1 MGRRTDRTVPEMTI
15 ATRFQPIEEKDIPDC
30 TEVFVAVFC
39 DEPWNEAWH
48 VADAQ
53 ARLEEMVH
61 TPGFH
66 GVLVASDDEL
76 LGFAMG
82 HTEQWQ
88 RGKKHFYLQ
97 EMCVLPDYQRRG
109 LGSGLVQML
118 CRDLMAMDVE
128 AIYLL
133 TARGGPAQAFYEKL
147 GFDVNPEMIMMGR
160 YLNEE
165 KAV

>member
-1 MGRRTDRTVPEMTI
+1 MT
-15 ATRFQPIEEKDIPDC
+15 THVRFWPIEEKDIPEC
-30 TEVFVAVFC
+30 AKVFAAVFGN
-39 DEPWNEAWH
+39 EPWNEEWR

-66 GVLVASDDEL
+66 GLLVASDDEL

-97 EMCVLPDYQRRG
+97 EICVLPDYQQRG
-109 LGSGLVQML
+109 LGSGLVHVL
-118 CRDLMAMDVE
+118 CQDLMAMDVE

-133 TARGGPAQAFYEKL
+133 TAREGLAQAFYEKN
-147 GFDVNPEMIMMGR
+147 GFATNPEMIMMGK
-160 YLNEE
+160 YLDEGE
-165 KAV
+165 PV

>member
-1 MGRRTDRTVPEMTI
+1 MMI
-15 ATRFQPIEEKDIPDC
+15 AARFWPIEEKDIPDC
-30 TEVFVAVFC
+30 AEVFTKVFGS
-39 DEPWNEAWH
+39 EPWNEEWH
-48 VADAQ
+48 IEDAQ
-53 ARLEEMVH
+53 TRLEKMCK

-66 GVLVASDDEL
+66 GVLAATDDEI

-97 EMCVLPDYQRRG
+97 EMCVLPEHQRRG

-118 CRDLMAMDVE
+118 CDNLAKMDVE

-133 TARGGPAQAFYEKL
+133 TARKGPAQAFYEKF
-147 GFDVNPEMIMMGR
+147 GFQVNPKMTMMGK
-160 YLNEE
+160 YL
-165 KAV
+165 